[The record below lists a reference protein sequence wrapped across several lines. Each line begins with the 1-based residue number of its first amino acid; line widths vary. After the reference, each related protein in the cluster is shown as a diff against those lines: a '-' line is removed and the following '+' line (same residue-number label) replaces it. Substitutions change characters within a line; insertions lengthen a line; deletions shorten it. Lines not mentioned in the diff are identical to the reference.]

1 MVLEN
6 RIQKQQ
12 KSNLK
17 IKTSEPKVIWNTKC
31 TLGEG
36 TLWVKEH
43 NSIYFTDIKKKK
55 IFVLNTKNNKKKII
69 KVDKE
74 IGFLAHINKDNF
86 ILGLKGELRIVN
98 LKNNKK
104 IKSIKIEN
112 KIKSN
117 RINDGKTDLNGKLW
131 FGTMDNLER
140 NIKKGSLYCLDN
152 NFFLKKVDTN
162 YCITN
167 GPAFLSE
174 KTFYHSDSRLKK
186 IYKISVDK
194 NLNILK
200 KKIFKKFN
208 KKTGSPDGMT
218 VDTNKNLW
226 VCHFGGA
233 QISVFDTK
241 GKKIHV
247 INFPAKN
254 ITNCTF
260 GGKNNSD
267 IFVTSAIKS
276 MNKKDIKKYKYSG
289 ALFKIKTNV
298 RGKLQ
303 KKYNIKLC

>member
-1 MVLEN
+1 M
-6 RIQKQQ
+6 
-12 KSNLK
+12 K

-74 IGFLAHINKDNF
+74 IGFLAHINKNNF

-104 IKSIKIEN
+104 IKLIKIEN

-140 NIKKGSLYCLDN
+140 NINKGSLYCLDN

-162 YCITN
+162 YYITN

-200 KKIFKKFN
+200 KNIFKKFN

-233 QISVFDTK
+233 RISVFDTK

-260 GGKNNSD
+260 GGKNNSE

-289 ALFKIKTNV
+289 CLFKIKTNV

>member
-1 MVLEN
+1 MKI
-6 RIQKQQ
+6 RI
-12 KSNLK
+12 
-17 IKTSEPKVIWNTKC
+17 SEPQVIWNTKC

-69 KVDKE
+69 KLDKE

-112 KIKSN
+112 EIKSN

-140 NIKKGSLYCLDN
+140 NINKGSLYCLDN

-200 KKIFKKFN
+200 KNIFKRFN
-208 KKTGSPDGMT
+208 NKTGSPDGMT

-233 QISVFDTK
+233 RISVFDTK

-254 ITNCTF
+254 ITNCIF
-260 GGKNNSD
+260 GGKNNSE

>member
-1 MVLEN
+1 MN
-6 RIQKQQ
+6 
-12 KSNLK
+12 K
-17 IKTSEPKVIWNTKC
+17 IKTTEPKPIWKLRC

-43 NSIYFTDIKKKK
+43 NSIYFVDIKKKK
-55 IFVLNTKNNKKKII
+55 ICSLNIKSKKKKIFR
-69 KVDKE
+69 VNKE
-74 IGFLAHINKDNF
+74 IGFIAHIKDHIF
-86 ILGLKGELRIVN
+86 ILGLQGELRIQN
-98 LKNNKK
+98 LKSKKVLKSIPIEPK
-104 IKSIKIEN
+104 IKL
-112 KIKSN
+112 N
-117 RINDGKTDLNGKLW
+117 RINDGKTDPAGNLW

-140 NIKKGSLYCLDN
+140 NVEKGSLYCLDKK
-152 NFFLKKVDTN
+152 FFLKKVDTN

-200 KKIFKKFN
+200 KNIFKKFN

-218 VDTNKNLW
+218 VDKNKNLW

-233 QISVFDTK
+233 RISVFDTK

-260 GGKNNSD
+260 GGKNNSE

-276 MNKKDIKKYKYSG
+276 MNKRDIKKYKYSG

>member
-1 MVLEN
+1 M
-6 RIQKQQ
+6 
-12 KSNLK
+12 K

-69 KVDKE
+69 KLDKE

-98 LKNNKK
+98 LKNNRK
-104 IKSIKIEN
+104 IKSIKIED

-117 RINDGKTDLNGKLW
+117 RINDGKTDLNGNLW

-167 GPAFLSE
+167 GPAFLSK
-174 KTFYHSDSRLKK
+174 KTFYHSDSRLKR

-200 KKIFKKFN
+200 KNIFKKFS

-218 VDTNKNLW
+218 VDTNQHLW

-233 QISVFDTK
+233 RISIFDTK
-241 GKKIHV
+241 GKKIHE

-260 GGKNNSD
+260 GGKNNSE